1 MILTTYVAETARYL
15 PTMDQWVREA
25 LQYSG
30 ITQAELGRRMSVL
43 LGRSIDRAAVNK
55 MTIPK
60 GRQLGADEMLVIS
73 KITGFQLPKVE
84 QQPATSKTT
93 LVGYVGPEA
102 EIILFGEGKDN
113 LERVACPADSSE
125 DMVAVEIRGKPF
137 GPVFDRWLVYFDQTK
152 RPATPDLIGQLCV
165 CGLADGHILIK
176 QLTRG
181 SIENRYTLVLN
192 FEPPLYDISLDWAAP
207 VKLMRPR

>member
-1 MILTTYVAETARYL
+1 
-15 PTMDQWVREA
+15 MDQWVREA

-30 ITQAELGRRMSVL
+30 ITQAELGRRISAL
-43 LGRSIDRAAVNK
+43 LGRTIDRAAVNK
-55 MTIPK
+55 MTIPG
-60 GRQLGADEMLVIS
+60 GRQLNGDEMLVIS
-73 KITGFQLPKVE
+73 KITGFPLPEVE
-84 QQPATSKTT
+84 RRATTSRTM

-102 EIILFGEGKDN
+102 EIVLFGESTDK
-113 LERVACPADSSE
+113 LERIVRPADSSE
-125 DMVAVEIRGKPF
+125 DVVAVEIRGKPF

-152 RPATPDLIGQLCV
+152 KPATPDLIGRLCV
-165 CGLADGHILIK
+165 CGLADGHMLIK

-192 FEPPLYDISLDWAAP
+192 FEPPLCDISLDWAAP